1 MAIRYKWLAGQL
13 EALIQK
19 SIREGG
25 DKLPTEQDLSRQYHL
40 SRQTVR
46 HALSL
51 LEEEGLIQRRQ
62 GSGSYAT
69 GLLPGAAPRQ
79 IAVVTFF
86 LDDYIFPAILHDASD
101 DVLRPAAQVH
111 HRLGHGAA
119 QPDAVADQQRDQY
132 GEQEQH
138 QQNFRRHEAAGH
150 HRHAAHPALDGIRA
164 AYERFPPQ

>member
-1 MAIRYKWLAGQL
+1 MAAKYQLLADKL
-13 EALIQK
+13 
-19 SIREGG
+19 REELARNSGRPG
-25 DKLPTEQDLSRQYHL
+25 YKLPTEQDLSRQYHL

-79 IAVVTFF
+79 IAVVTSF

-101 DVLRPAAQVH
+101 VFSRQGYSTEIG
-111 HRLGHGAA
+111 R
-119 QPDAVADQQRDQY
+119 
-132 GEQEQH
+132 
-138 QQNFRRHEAAGH
+138 
-150 HRHAAHPALDGIRA
+150 AHV
-164 AYERFPPQ
+164 